1 LSPGLSIQK
10 VNVYVNK
17 VQAGSLKEDVLV
29 KFIWGNQEKFDQG
42 IDQLRKTLKVDD
54 ILQNRLLVG
63 AIIGALII
71 GGGLH
76 LLHKFDGSEDQKEIL
91 RNTQNVFI
99 FNGVA
104 QSGVGE
110 KEFKTAID
118 DAIARNQKLPKDA
131 IRAIRPAKRDP
142 KSTITLNNDKSATIG
157 TAAVQAMPSST
168 PDDDQKESV
177 EDFSNVEIRIRAIDL
192 DSTKRGWAAV
202 LPSIS
207 SRRAK
212 MHLDPNI
219 KLTDLIGKTA
229 INGDVTIIFK
239 NDEAGD
245 RYPSLIFLR
254 NIRK

>member
-1 LSPGLSIQK
+1 
-10 VNVYVNK
+10 
-17 VQAGSLKEDVLV
+17 
-29 KFIWGNQEKFDQG
+29 
-42 IDQLRKTLKVDD
+42 
-54 ILQNRLLVG
+54 
-63 AIIGALII
+63 
-71 GGGLH
+71 
-76 LLHKFDGSEDQKEIL
+76 
-91 RNTQNVFI
+91 
-99 FNGVA
+99 
-104 QSGVGE
+104 
-110 KEFKTAID
+110 
-118 DAIARNQKLPKDA
+118 
-131 IRAIRPAKRDP
+131 
-142 KSTITLNNDKSATIG
+142 
-157 TAAVQAMPSST
+157 
-168 PDDDQKESV
+168 V